1 MYVCVCR
8 AITEEQVRRAVAGGA
23 DTLAKLRA
31 TLGLGV
37 DCARCL
43 EYAKRFLDDGKPG
56 DGDSGG
62 GKPGD
67 ATPGDGGLGN
77 AQPGDNNHAAR
88 A

>member
-8 AITEEQVRRAVAGGA
+8 AITEEEIRRAVAGGA
-23 DTLAKLRA
+23 DTLAKLRE

-37 DCARCL
+37 DCAKCL
-43 EYAKRFLDDGKPG
+43 EYAKRFLDDAKP
-56 DGDSGG
+56 GG

-67 ATPGDGGLGN
+67 NP
-77 AQPGDNNHAAR
+77 AAR